1 MILQLIAQVAFLFS
15 YASQQGS
22 STHND
27 SLLWLSDTK
36 TDVNDGPL
44 RRRILA
50 AATMGVVSPL
60 IFNPLGSIPTP
71 ANALTPKEAAIA
83 YNSYAPHYDDLD
95 GGTAANILG
104 LDDARVELFRKA
116 TGNVLEIGVGTGL
129 NLDKYDTSRV
139 TSLTVVDVSDG
150 MIREARMRADSLNI
164 GIPVRFVKAD
174 ATSGLVNIFGLDSFD
189 TVVDSFSL
197 CVMGGVGAR
206 KCLEQ
211 MAAVVKPLTGRIL
224 LLENSRSNNPALGWY
239 QDITATTAALAGGK
253 GCMYN
258 QDVASMILETNV
270 LQIEND
276 KAFVAGLFHS
286 FECFKDR

>member
-1 MILQLIAQVAFLFS
+1 
-15 YASQQGS
+15 
-22 STHND
+22 
-27 SLLWLSDTK
+27 
-36 TDVNDGPL
+36 
-44 RRRILA
+44 
-50 AATMGVVSPL
+50 MGVVSPL

-104 LDDARVELFRKA
+104 LDDARAELFRKA